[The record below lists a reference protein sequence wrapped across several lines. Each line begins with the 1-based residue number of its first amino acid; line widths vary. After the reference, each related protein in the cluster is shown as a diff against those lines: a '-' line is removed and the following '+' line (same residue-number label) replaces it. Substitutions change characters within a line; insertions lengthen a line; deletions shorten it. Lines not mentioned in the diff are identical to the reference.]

1 MTITLKWLRTSLT
14 GAALVAGIAL
24 AGAGTASAEVSASTP
39 VASSVST
46 AGSQD
51 TQVKPF
57 LFEIT
62 QDVTVNKART
72 ADKAFQWM
80 DVYMRG

>member
-1 MTITLKWLRTSLT
+1 MTITLKSLRKSLT
-14 GAALVAGIAL
+14 GAALVAVIAL
-24 AGAGTASAEVSASTP
+24 AGAGSASADVSAGTP
-39 VASSVST
+39 VATSVPT

-62 QDVTVNKART
+62 QDVTVNMAHS
-72 ADKAFQWM
+72 ADKAVQAM
-80 DVYMRG
+80 DGYIRG